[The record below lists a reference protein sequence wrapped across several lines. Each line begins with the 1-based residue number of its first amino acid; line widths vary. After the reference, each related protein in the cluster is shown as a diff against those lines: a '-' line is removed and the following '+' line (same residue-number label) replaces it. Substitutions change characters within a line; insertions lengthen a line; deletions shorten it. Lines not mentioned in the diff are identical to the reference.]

1 MAGVGGM
8 SLAGEH
14 QFGVPQTQ
22 GLSPDLEPMSTPAPE
37 WMPAQC
43 GLTYPG
49 WVQRKAVTLCKRDQK
64 RGGSGNVQQYRLAIH
79 DAVVASE
86 GRDHWTGEPLD
97 WELIGTYDNQ
107 EAAAGKGAHKKQ
119 YAMLPTIDHR
129 NNKADADFVICA
141 WRTND
146 AKHDMTPEELLTFC
160 RAVIAYSPNWLTC
173 D

>member
-1 MAGVGGM
+1 M
-8 SLAGEH
+8 
-14 QFGVPQTQ
+14 T
-22 GLSPDLEPMSTPAPE
+22 PMSTPAPE
-37 WMPAQC
+37 WMPALC
-43 GLTYPG
+43 RLSYPS

-64 RGGSGNVQQYRLAIH
+64 RGGTGNVQQYRLAIH
-79 DAVVASE
+79 GAVLASE

-97 WELIGTYDNQ
+97 WELIGTYYNT

-129 NNKADADFVICA
+129 TNKPEADFVICA

-160 RAVIAYSPNWLTC
+160 RAVIAHSSNWQS
-173 D
+173 DR